1 MTKLSCVEAMC
12 TYWGIPNPDLYFML
26 RLFLL
31 MFDEC
36 PVENALS
43 IIRSKTDTVTQLNS
57 YSKTQKLHFKQKQLS
72 VHLSHILHP
81 HLASLSGKN
90 N

>member
-1 MTKLSCVEAMC
+1 MC
-12 TYWGIPNPDLYFML
+12 TYWGIHNSDLYLML

-31 MFDEC
+31 MFDEY
-36 PVENALS
+36 PVDLPTVS
-43 IIRSKTDTVTQLNS
+43 LDQRLMTVTQLHS
-57 YSKTQKLHFKQKQLS
+57 YSKTQNLHFKQKQLRQS

-81 HLASLSGKN
+81 HLVSLSGKN

>member
-1 MTKLSCVEAMC
+1 MC
-12 TYWGIPNPDLYFML
+12 TYWEIHNPDLYFML

-31 MFDEC
+31 MFDEY

-43 IIRSKTDTVTQLNS
+43 IIRSKTNDSDTVEQLQQNAKAS
-57 YSKTQKLHFKQKQLS
+57 FKQKQLS